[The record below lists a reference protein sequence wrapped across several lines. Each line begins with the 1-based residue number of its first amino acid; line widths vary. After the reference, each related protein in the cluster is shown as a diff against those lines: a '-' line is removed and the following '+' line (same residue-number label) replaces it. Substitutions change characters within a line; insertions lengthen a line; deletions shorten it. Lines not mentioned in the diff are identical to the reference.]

1 MYWGGA
7 RTSGSL
13 TNGRVPSRDP
23 FAPPTLQFLA
33 KIEQERIETG
43 PFPITLSSGGM
54 ITTGEQNPS
63 SEAFERADMAA
74 ARHINQAALPADDA
88 RLTIEALSTP
98 QKLASELTS
107 NLRSD
112 LFRPR
117 QPHWRVDR
125 NIDLPNGLS
134 GNLEVTFDA
143 RMDAAGQLME
153 HCERRIVSSIGGSS
167 QTSSEMWE
175 LARI

>member
-1 MYWGGA
+1 MD
-7 RTSGSL
+7 TP
-13 TNGRVPSRDP
+13 PS
-23 FAPPTLQFLA
+23 LQFLA

-43 PFPITLSSGGM
+43 LFPITLSSGGM

-63 SEAFERADMAA
+63 SEAFERAVMAA
-74 ARHINQAALPADDA
+74 ARHINQAALAADDA
-88 RLTIEALSTP
+88 RLTIEALSAL
-98 QKLASELTS
+98 QKSASELTS
-107 NLRSD
+107 NLPSD

-134 GNLEVTFDA
+134 GNVEVTFDA

-167 QTSSEMWE
+167 RTSSEMWE